1 MGGHLYAKGLLAD
14 HAQARLV
21 RQRLAS
27 PHRDLPL
34 AHVELPIAE
43 LKKTDRTKVLEAA
56 LKAVPGVRAGLYLQ
70 K

>member
-14 HAQARLV
+14 RAQARLIWL
-21 RQRLAS
+21 RLAS
-27 PHRDLPL
+27 SHRDLPL

-43 LKKTDRTKVLEAA
+43 LKKTDRAKALEAA
-56 LKAVPGVRAGLYLQ
+56 LEAVPGVRAGLYLQ